1 MTRTILN
8 FFLQTDKQD
17 RTSERVQRREDKE
30 GATRGGTLAFKAAG
44 LLFRYLN
51 PM

>member
-30 GATRGGTLAFKAAG
+30 GTDGGTLAFKAAG